1 MTTPPTAGSYSCSC
15 AAGEWPAPILATPNG
30 ALELLAAGRRFDVA
44 VLDMHMHGMD
54 GGQLASALRQLP
66 AGRELPAGYCSA
78 ASPPGPIRQQAPFTA
93 MLSKPVR
100 SSALQQQ
107 LLAAVAPPA
116 ASLQA
121 IETAGGHRGGDGP
134 TVAAATPLRIL
145 LAEDNQIN
153 QKVAQLMLSRLGHR
167 VDTVSNGLE
176 AVQVVRRADYDI
188 VLMDVQMPELDGLA
202 ATRAIRAQLPA
213 DRQPKIVAMTASVL
227 TEDKAACT
235 AAGMDSHLPKPVRA
249 HELHE
254 IPHPAHTATR

>member
-1 MTTPPTAGSYSCSC
+1 
-15 AAGEWPAPILATPNG
+15 
-30 ALELLAAGRRFDVA
+30 
-44 VLDMHMHGMD
+44 
-54 GGQLASALRQLP
+54 
-66 AGRELPAGYCSA
+66 
-78 ASPPGPIRQQAPFTA
+78 
-93 MLSKPVR
+93 
-100 SSALQQQ
+100 
-107 LLAAVAPPA
+107 
-116 ASLQA
+116 
-121 IETAGGHRGGDGP
+121 
-134 TVAAATPLRIL
+134 
-145 LAEDNQIN
+145 
-153 QKVAQLMLSRLGHR
+153 MLSRLGHR

-235 AAGMDSHLPKPVRA
+235 AAGKDSHLPKPVRA